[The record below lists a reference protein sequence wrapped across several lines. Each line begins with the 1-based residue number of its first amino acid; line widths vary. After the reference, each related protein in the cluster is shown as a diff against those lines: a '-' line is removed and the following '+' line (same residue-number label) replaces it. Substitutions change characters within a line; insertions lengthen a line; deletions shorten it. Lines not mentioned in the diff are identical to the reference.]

1 MASLA
6 HQMHAAVFDLD
17 GTLLDSLGVWDD
29 ADRAFLSR
37 RGIPLTPDYTE
48 AVKLMHLEEAARYTK
63 ARYSLSEHPEEIM
76 NEWLASIRAAYAE
89 MPLKPYAKEYLLMLH
104 ASGVKLAIAT
114 SSDEQLFLP
123 ALEHNGIRDLF
134 SAAVMVREVERGKEF
149 PDVYLEAA
157 RRLGIAPRGSA
168 VFEDILPA
176 VKAAKSGGF
185 FTAAVYDEGS
195 RGDEEALRRE
205 ADCYITS
212 YEELLLSPILF

>member
-1 MASLA
+1 MAIA
-6 HQMHAAVFDLD
+6 HHMQAAVFDLD

-29 ADRAFLSR
+29 ADRDFLSR

-63 ARYSLSEHPEEIM
+63 ARYSLSERPEEIM
-76 NEWLASIRAAYAE
+76 AEWLASIRAAYAE

-114 SSDEQLFLP
+114 SSDEQIFLP

-134 SAAVMVREVERGKEF
+134 SAAVMVREVARGKEF

-157 RRLGIAPRGSA
+157 RRLGIAPRESA

-176 VKAAKSGGF
+176 VKAAKTGGF

-205 ADCYITS
+205 ADCYVTS